1 MPRARQTSAD
11 PREERAST
19 MSRSQSPRYR
29 LVCVAGA
36 RPNMMKVAPLMRAFG
51 RDARFDPRLVHTGQH
66 YDPAM
71 RDVLFEELALPQP
84 DAFLGIGSESHA
96 VQTGRLM
103 LALDPVLDEMKPD
116 AVVVVGDVNSTLAA
130 ALVAKKKHIPV
141 VHVEAGLRSFDR
153 AMPEEINRIVVDQIS
168 DLLFATEEDAVGN
181 LAREGV
187 PAARVHLVGNVM
199 IDSLMDAL
207 PRARPAAETC
217 AARRAS
223 AAWLKRATDE
233 GHAFATLHRPS
244 NVDGRETCSRLFAT
258 LNKVAD
264 LVPVVLALHPRT
276 RKAIESHELG
286 ELLDHPFLLATEPL
300 SYLETIG
307 VVARARVVLT
317 DSGGL
322 QEETTCLDVPCITLR
337 ETTERPITVSQGTN
351 IVAGT
356 DAAPILAAVGHTLQ
370 TGGKKGRIPPLWDG
384 KAAERIA
391 ALLAEWLVGRD
402 ASGETRQQ

>member
-1 MPRARQTSAD
+1 
-11 PREERAST
+11 
-19 MSRSQSPRYR
+19 
-29 LVCVAGA
+29 
-36 RPNMMKVAPLMRAFG
+36 MMKVAPLMRAFG

-84 DAFLGIGSESHA
+84 DAFLGVGSESHA

-130 ALVAKKKHIPV
+130 ALVASKKHIPV

-153 AMPEEINRIVVDQIS
+153 TMPEEINRIVVDQMS

-181 LAREGV
+181 LAREGI

-199 IDSLMDAL
+199 IDSLMNAL

-217 AARRAS
+217 KGRGASLAWMERAQ
-223 AAWLKRATDE
+223 RD
-233 GHAFATLHRPS
+233 GYAFVTLHRPS
-244 NVDGRETCSRLFAT
+244 NVDRRETCSRLFAT

-286 ELLDHPFLLATEPL
+286 ELLNHPFLLATEPM

-322 QEETTCLDVPCITLR
+322 QEETTCLGVPCITLR

-356 DAAPILAAVGHTLQ
+356 AAAPILAAVGHTLQ

-402 ASGETRQQ
+402 ASGKTRQQ

>member
-1 MPRARQTSAD
+1 
-11 PREERAST
+11 
-19 MSRSQSPRYR
+19 
-29 LVCVAGA
+29 
-36 RPNMMKVAPLMRAFG
+36 MMKVAPLMRAFG
-51 RDARFDPRLVHTGQH
+51 RDSRFDPRLVHTGQH

-181 LAREGV
+181 LAREGI

-207 PRARPAAETC
+207 PHAKLAADTC
-217 AARRAS
+217 AARGAS
-223 AAWLKRATDE
+223 AAWLKRAADE

-244 NVDGRETCSRLFAT
+244 NVDCRETCSRLFAT

-307 VVARARVVLT
+307 VVTRARVVLT

-322 QEETTCLDVPCITLR
+322 QEETTCLGVPCITLR

-356 DAAPILAAVGHTLQ
+356 DATPILAAVGHTLQ

-402 ASGETRQQ
+402 AYGETGQQ